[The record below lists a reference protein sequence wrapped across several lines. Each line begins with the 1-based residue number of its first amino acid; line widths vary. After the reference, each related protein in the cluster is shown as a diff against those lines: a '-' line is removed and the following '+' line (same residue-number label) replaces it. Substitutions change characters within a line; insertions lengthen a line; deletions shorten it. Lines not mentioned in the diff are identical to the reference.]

1 MIETGWVYVITNE
14 SMPGL
19 VKVGVTKNR
28 PEQRAK
34 ELDETGSPTPY
45 KIETAFLFS
54 EAAERIEKRAHALL
68 ADVRVRENREWFKC
82 LAGLAAEK
90 VLDAADTLNSVVLK
104 NEPALLSQRD
114 LLLREERRKIEK
126 QQREEEEARQA
137 RKREEEKVAESL
149 RLMNEQAA
157 KNREQEQQKL
167 IEKKRAAT
175 WDLYQIGL
183 KQFNPLAKQARSGDF
198 KAQIL
203 IEYYNRIKP
212 KSYGYYWSI
221 NEYDN
226 KPTGSGGV
234 RCFLNVL
241 KTDPVKIFHYF
252 NSVKINPKS
261 TDTNAT
267 RVSLG
272 HCYALGFGVKA
283 NPKMAFDLFKK
294 GVKWRLNSD
303 LGRLRA
309 ANALAQCYHL
319 GFGVAKNPLKAAL
332 MKSKVKSLKREVKRQ
347 YPRWNSET

>member
-45 KIETAFLFS
+45 KVETAFLFS
-54 EAAERIEKRAHALL
+54 EGAERIEKRAHALL
-68 ADVRVRENREWFKC
+68 ADVRVRGNREWFKC

-90 VLDAADTLNSVVLK
+90 VLDAADTFNSVVLK
-104 NEPALLSQRD
+104 NEPALLSERD
-114 LLLREERRKIEK
+114 LLLREERRKIKK

-137 RKREEEKVAESL
+137 REQKQQREEEEA
-149 RLMNEQAA
+149 RQA
-157 KNREQEQQKL
+157 REQKQRKL
-167 IEKKRAAT
+167 IEKERAAA
-175 WDLYQIGL
+175 WKIYQAGL
-183 KQFNPLAKQARSGDF
+183 EQFNPLAKKARIGDF

-203 IEYYNRIKP
+203 IEYYNQIRP
-212 KSYGYYWSI
+212 KGPTERGYTWI
-221 NEYDN
+221 VNEYAKLPGLTDE
-226 KPTGSGGV
+226 V
-234 RCFLNVL
+234 LCFLGVL
-241 KTDPVKIFHYF
+241 KTDPVEIFHYF
-252 NSVKINPKS
+252 NSVKIDPKNPS
-261 TDTNAT
+261 DC

-272 HCYALGFGVKA
+272 HCYALGFGVKQ

-294 GVKWRLNSD
+294 SVKWRYNSD

-319 GFGVAKNPLKAAL
+319 GFGVAKNRLKATL
-332 MKSKVKSLKREVKRQ
+332 MKLKVEELKKKEKAPLGEW
-347 YPRWNSET
+347 Y

>member
-45 KIETAFLFS
+45 KVETAFLFS

-137 RKREEEKVAESL
+137 RKREEEKVAEAL
-149 RLMNEQAA
+149 RRMNEQAA

-212 KSYGYYWSI
+212 EKRWPDGYWSI
-221 NEYDN
+221 NEYDK
-226 KPTGSGGV
+226 KPEESGEV

-252 NSVKINPKS
+252 NSVKINPKFPN
-261 TDTNAT
+261 TAI

-294 GVKWRLNSD
+294 SVKWRLNSD

-332 MKSKVKSLKREVKRQ
+332 MKSKVKSLKREVKRR
-347 YPRWNSET
+347 YPEL

>member
-45 KIETAFLFS
+45 KVETAFLFS

-68 ADVRVRENREWFKC
+68 ADVRVRGNREWFKC

-137 RKREEEKVAESL
+137 RKREEEKAAEVL
-149 RLMNEQAA
+149 RRMNEQAA
-157 KNREQEQQKL
+157 KNREQKQQKL
-167 IEKKRAAT
+167 IEQERAAT
-175 WDLYQIGL
+175 WNLYQTGL
-183 KQFNPLAKQARSGDF
+183 KQFNPLAKQARGGDF
-198 KAQIL
+198 KAQLL
-203 IEYYNRIKP
+203 IEYYNQIKP
-212 KSYGYYWSI
+212 KRWTEPDGYWSI
-221 NEYDN
+221 NEYDE
-226 KPTGSGGV
+226 PPGLSGEV
-234 RCFLNVL
+234 LCFLNVL

-252 NSVKINPKS
+252 NSVKIDPKYL
-261 TDTNAT
+261 DEI

-294 GVKWRLNSD
+294 SVKWRHNSD

-319 GFGVAKNPLKAAL
+319 GFGVAKNSLKAAL
-332 MKSKVKSLKREVKRQ
+332 MTSKVKSLKREVKRW
-347 YPRWNSET
+347 YPRWNS